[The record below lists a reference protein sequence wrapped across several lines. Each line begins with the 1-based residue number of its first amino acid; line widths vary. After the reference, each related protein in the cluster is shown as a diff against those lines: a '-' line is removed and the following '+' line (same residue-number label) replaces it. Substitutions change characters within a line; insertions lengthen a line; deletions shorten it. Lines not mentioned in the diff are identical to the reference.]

1 MGKGSLVTSIVTADD
16 DIAREYVLGAA
27 SMHGRIL
34 VLNNDCAKESTG
46 HGSPMPLLT
55 HGGPGR
61 AGGGEEMGG
70 KRGVFHYLQRVAIQ
84 GSPSTISA
92 ITGVYQAGGK
102 QTEDAV
108 HPFRKHFEELSIGE
122 TLVTAKHTVS
132 EADIVNFANV
142 SGDNFYAH
150 MDATSLDG
158 TIFTQRVA
166 HGYFVLSKAAGLFV
180 DAKKGPVLL
189 NYGLEECRFTK
200 PVYPG
205 MTIGVRLTV
214 KEKVD
219 TEKRTPEDIAKGIV
233 KWLVDVYDETG
244 ETVAIATILTM
255 VRKQNQC

>member
-1 MGKGSLVTSIVTADD
+1 VEHD
-16 DIAREYVLGAA
+16 R
-27 SMHGRIL
+27 
-34 VLNNDCAKESTG
+34 
-46 HGSPMPLLT
+46 
-55 HGGPGR
+55 
-61 AGGGEEMGG
+61 
-70 KRGVFHYLQRVAIQ
+70 
-84 GSPSTISA
+84 
-92 ITGVYQAGGK
+92 
-102 QTEDAV
+102 
-108 HPFRKHFEELSIGE
+108 HPFKKHFEELEVGE
-122 TLVTAKHTVS
+122 TLITARHTVS
-132 EADIVNFANV
+132 EADIHNFANV

-189 NYGLEECRFTK
+189 NYGLDECRFTK

-205 MTIGVRLTV
+205 MTIGVKLTV

-233 KWLVDVYDETG
+233 KWLVDVVDETG

-255 VRKQNQC
+255 VKKLNQD